1 MTKQM
6 MLMIGGVVLAF
17 GAWTAGADEIHPDWA
32 DLVQKATSQDI
43 YVPNDTTW
51 VIQGDEDL
59 DIIDGGAKRIRFAG
73 NGKVVLNGTTR
84 YFAKLHS
91 DSTTCEIIKKGMSTT
106 THTGSGRSFTTYK
119 GTLTIAE
126 GIFVQEV
133 YYPVSGNSEVHLYV
147 KDGATLRING
157 DCGLGDVTV
166 HLQGTGVNDGGAL
179 IVDKCANN
187 AVSGLVLDDDALVVV
202 NDTAHNPISGGDS
215 PSPAA
220 SSNQIRSPGLL
231 NLNGHTLTIGGAA
244 TTTTFNSEVFRG
256 AGEIAFETSGGGV
269 RTVVFSGNTGLLDLS
284 GLAKLT
290 FDSAAQVN
298 FKAEQP
304 CLADIVATDALTV
317 TATVPSV
324 VLNGVISGAAD
335 LSIDT
340 SSSATV
346 KSVRLG
352 ASNTYT
358 GSTSITGAGA
368 LNVLL
373 AYGTSIPDFGKLT
386 ISGATMI
393 PALGNDSDGNL
404 RWTADQAL
412 AFADAYQVSENQRKI
427 AFSTTELIGSNRL
440 IIDPTTIAKYF
451 PDLDVVWDALGS
463 GSGSYTLTGPY
474 ADDKPLNLN
483 ILSGAVRLSGND
495 TITLGDVVV
504 SGTAAGQGGTLILDG
519 ARDVVYGEQIVTLG
533 STSKDVTEPVA
544 RMIVS
549 NATLHSTYQPT
560 AFTAFDTGALFVGR
574 HAKGVLEVEDGAI
587 VSNRMVIGGGT
598 SANAGAGVGAVYQR
612 GGTVRPFADNAN
624 THLTAGIGIAGHGS
638 YHLSGGLYRPM
649 GRFNIG
655 GYSSGCFLQTG
666 GVAEYPEMFFMSS
679 HANGKS
685 YYTVLG
691 GTTRMTD
698 KVGYPNLVPNKGGL
712 AVLTVQGTGALF
724 SILES
729 QYNVIYCGQQGAE
742 NDDHILYNLNDDGVF
757 ELGTMRVYSV
767 NYQSENPL
775 IVNFN
780 GGILRMSTSETPFCA
795 NTAYHLP
802 KVVVYEKGIQ
812 VDATDGAVNGNNTGA
827 RFEAMKMG
835 GIQAINLAEPLS
847 GYPAIP
853 RVDIVGNGDGAT
865 AIALVDEKTSMVT
878 NILVTSHGWGYTA
891 ANTTVTL
898 RYGTTLKHTFA
909 AADVVIADNDI
920 GGFTK
925 RGANTFTLLYENEW
939 EKWTR
944 VLGGTLKMGE
954 NGSIPGGTALTLSN
968 GATIDFN
975 NLTEPTFTAIG
986 GTGGTAA
993 NGSIKVIGEDG
1004 VLSVS
1009 AQKFIDRESTAIF
1022 GTLDLSAVTEIAL
1035 TDAEMLTEEAKSLKG
1050 LNLFS
1055 ATTVVLPDG
1064 DVSITGVPKGWHARL
1079 TGRGLRLAPDKGM
1092 MLLLR

>member
-32 DLVQKATSQDI
+32 DLVQKATTQEI

-73 NGKVVLNGTTR
+73 NGKVVLDGTTR

-91 DSTTCEIIKKGMSTT
+91 DSTTCEIIKRGASTLTQT
-106 THTGSGRSFTTYK
+106 TGFSTYK

-126 GIFVQEV
+126 GTFVQTV
-133 YYPVSGNSEVHLYV
+133 YYPLAGNAGAHLYV

-157 DCGLGDVTV
+157 NCGLGDVTV

-179 IVDKCANN
+179 IVDECANN

-215 PSPAA
+215 PSPAE

-244 TTTTFNSEVFRG
+244 TATTFNSEVFQG
-256 AGEIAFETSGGGV
+256 AGEIAFETVGGGV

-290 FDSAAQVN
+290 FDSAAQLN

-324 VLNGVISGAAD
+324 VLNGVISGAAN
-335 LSIDT
+335 LMIDT

-386 ISGATMI
+386 ISGATMV

-412 AFADAYQVSENQRKI
+412 AFADAYQVTEGQRKI

-440 IIDPTTIAKYF
+440 VFDPTTIAKYF
-451 PDLDVVWDALGS
+451 PALDVVWDAFGS

-474 ADDKPLNLN
+474 ADDKPLDLD
-483 ILSGAVRLSGND
+483 ILSGAVRLSGDD

-519 ARDVVYGEQIVTLG
+519 AKDVVYGEQVITLG
-533 STSKDVTEPVA
+533 STSKDVAGPVA
-544 RMIVS
+544 RMVVS

-560 AFTAFDTGALFVGR
+560 SFSDFDPGALFVGR
-574 HAKGVLEVEDGAI
+574 HAVGVLEVEAGAV
-587 VSNRMVIGGGT
+587 VSNRMVIGGGIN
-598 SANAGAGVGAVYQR
+598 ANSGNGVGAVYQR

-624 THLTAGIGIAGHGS
+624 THLTAGLGIAGHGS
-638 YHLSGGLYRPM
+638 YMLSGGLYRPM

-666 GVAEYPEMFFMSS
+666 GTAEYPEMFVMSS
-679 HANGKS
+679 HGGGKS

-698 KVGYPNLVPNKGGL
+698 KAGYPNLASHLNGGVS
-712 AVLTVQGTGALF
+712 AITVQGLNSVFT
-724 SILES
+724 IRDS
-729 QYNVIYCGQQGAE
+729 QHNTIYCGQNTSGTAPI
-742 NDDHILYNLNDDGVF
+742 HVYYNLNDDGVF
-757 ELGTMRVYSV
+757 ELGSMRVYKAS
-767 NYQSENPL
+767 YATENPL

-780 GGILRMSTSETPFCA
+780 GGILRMSTSATPFCA
-795 NTAYHLP
+795 NTAFHLP

-812 VDATDGAVNGNNTGA
+812 IDATDDAVNGNNTGA
-827 RFEAMKMG
+827 RFEAMKTG

-853 RVDIVGNGDGAT
+853 RVDIAGGGDGAT
-865 AIALVDEKTSMVT
+865 AIALVDEKACTVT

-954 NGSIPGGTALTLSN
+954 AGSIPDGTALTISN

-975 NLTEPTFTAIG
+975 GLAEPTFTAID

-993 NGSIKVIGEDG
+993 NGSVKVVGEDG

-1009 AQKFIDRESTAIF
+1009 AQKFIDRESTAIS
-1022 GTLDLSAVTEIAL
+1022 GILDLSAVTEITL
-1035 TDAEMLTEEAKSLKG
+1035 TDVDVLTEEAKSLKG

-1092 MLLLR
+1092 MLLFR

>member
-17 GAWTAGADEIHPDWA
+17 GAWTAGADEIHPNWA
-32 DLVQKATSQDI
+32 ELVATGAVS
-43 YVPNDTTW
+43 VPAGETWVADESDMVEINKLAANKLSLYGTLVLDNTTTW
-51 VIQGDEDL
+51 FATACWCQNGTLVKRGASTVTANVGSWAFYGTFDIQAGTVIQTTHY
-59 DIIDGGAKRIRFAG
+59 IVDGCRGAK
-73 NGKVVLNGTTR
+73 
-84 YFAKLHS
+84 
-91 DSTTCEIIKKGMSTT
+91 
-106 THTGSGRSFTTYK
+106 TY
-119 GTLTIAE
+119 
-126 GIFVQEV
+126 VR
-133 YYPVSGNSEVHLYV
+133 
-147 KDGATLRING
+147 DGATYRI
-157 DCGLGDVTV
+157 DAVIRLGDVEL
-166 HLQGTGVNDGGAL
+166 HAAGSGVDGAGAI
-179 IVDKCANN
+179 IVNS
-187 AVSGLVLDDDALVVV
+187 SGDGLLSYLELDDNATVAINCTDKKVLC
-202 NDTAHNPISGGDS
+202 GGV
-215 PSPAA
+215 
-220 SSNQIRSPGLL
+220 PGGRLL
-231 NLNGHTLTIGGAA
+231 CYTPGRVKLNGHVLTLSG
-244 TTTTFNSEVFRG
+244 S
-256 AGEIAFETSGGGV
+256 GEKIRFEDVGFLGGG
-269 RTVVFSGNTGLLDLS
+269 TLS
-284 GLAKLT
+284 LEGLASGYRQLST
-290 FDSAAQVN
+290 MSCDFGTT
-298 FKAEQP
+298 E
-304 CLADIVATDALTV
+304 LVA
-317 TATVPSV
+317 
-324 VLNGVISGAAD
+324 NGDWKFPNAD
-335 LSIDT
+335 LSADVEIAAGKTLRFDPVAASIYT
-340 SSSATV
+340 ISGVLSGAGNVSF
-346 KSVRLG
+346 G
-352 ASNTYT
+352 ASDAVCKGAVTLNAANTYT
-358 GSTSITGAGA
+358 GATDVWGDPSFQLFLG
-368 LNVLL
+368 
-373 AYGTSIPDFGKLT
+373 YGTSIPDTEKLT
-386 ISGATMI
+386 IHGGTLSPSVGMS
-393 PALGNDSDGNL
+393 PDGTTP
-404 RWTADQAL
+404 RWTADQVLAL
-412 AFADAYQVSENQRKI
+412 SKAQSLSRIVLG
-427 AFSTTELIGSNRL
+427 TTEATNDAALVISAA
-440 IIDPTTIAKYF
+440 DVAKYY
-451 PDLDVVWDALGS
+451 PALDVVWDAFGTGLGH
-463 GSGSYTLTGPY
+463 YTLTGPY

-519 ARDVVYGEQIVTLG
+519 AKDVVYGEQVITLG
-533 STSKDVTEPVA
+533 STSKDVADPVA

-560 AFTAFDTGALFVGR
+560 AFTTFDTGALFVGR

-638 YHLSGGLYRPM
+638 YHLSGGLYRPL

-666 GVAEYPEMFFMSS
+666 GTAEYPEMFIMSS

-698 KVGYPNLVPNKGGL
+698 KVGYPNLVLNKGGL
-712 AVLTVQGTGALF
+712 ASLTVQGAGALF
-724 SILES
+724 SILDS
-729 QYNVIYCGQQGAE
+729 QYGIIYCGQQGAE

-757 ELGTMRVYSV
+757 ELGTMRVYSA
-767 NYQSENPL
+767 NYLSENPL

-795 NTAYHLP
+795 NTAFHLP

-812 VDATDGAVNGNNTGA
+812 IDATDGAVNGNNTGA
-827 RFEAMKMG
+827 RFEAMKTG
-835 GIQAINLAEPLS
+835 GIQTINLAEPLS

-865 AIALVDEKTSMVT
+865 AIALVDEKACTVT

-954 NGSIPGGTALTLSN
+954 AGSIPDGTALTISN

-975 NLTEPTFTAIG
+975 NLAEPTFTAIG

-993 NGSIKVIGEDG
+993 NGAIKVIGEDG

-1009 AQKFIDRESTAIF
+1009 AQKFIDRESTAIS
-1022 GTLDLSAVTEIAL
+1022 GILDLSAVTEITL
-1035 TDAEMLTEEAKSLKG
+1035 TDVDVLTEEAKSLKG

-1092 MLLLR
+1092 MLLFR